1 MSGSPS
7 DDFVRAMTRCQ
18 ERLYAYIRT
27 LVFRADVA
35 RELLQETNVVLLR
48 KADELAPGQD
58 FEAWA
63 CRVAYYEVLTY
74 RRDRA
79 RDRHL
84 FDEALVKKLAPHA
97 EQAGAGGGARIDA
110 LEDCLDKLGAEQR
123 ELIAAR
129 YTYGETVKELAQ
141 RLSKPA
147 RTLATKLFRLRN
159 VLLDCIKRKLAT
171 EDVR

>member
-1 MSGSPS
+1 
-7 DDFVRAMTRCQ
+7 
-18 ERLYAYIRT
+18 
-27 LVFRADVA
+27 
-35 RELLQETNVVLLR
+35 
-48 KADELAPGQD
+48 
-58 FEAWA
+58 
-63 CRVAYYEVLTY
+63 
-74 RRDRA
+74 
-79 RDRHL
+79 L

-97 EQAGAGGGARIDA
+97 EQAGAGGGAQIDA

-129 YTYGETVKELAQ
+129 YTYGETVKEMAQ

-159 VLLDCIKRKLAT
+159 VLLDCINRKLAA